1 MRTAGGFKEVLFVVD
16 TFDDVLVVVERLGVI
31 GAPFSLVPD
40 LAGLGPE
47 SAVGL
52 VVRTVA
58 FVVDMFDDVLVVV
71 GRFGVSSSPK
81 NCSMGSE

>member
-1 MRTAGGFKEVLFVVD
+1 MRTAGGFEEVLFVVD

-31 GAPFSLVPD
+31 GAPFSLFAD

-47 SAVGL
+47 SAVVL

-58 FVVDMFDDVLVVV
+58 FVDMFDDVLVVV